1 MDEEAPRWVYAVA
14 GVSLILYQ
22 ILDVADGKQARKT
35 GNSSPLGLL
44 FDHGCDALNVVIS
57 ACTFAA
63 TIQSG
68 ATYWVCVCVRMMLF
82 GGISS
87 RRILMCSA

>member
-1 MDEEAPRWVYAVA
+1 MEEEAPRWVYATA
-14 GVSLILYQ
+14 GLSLLLYQ

-57 ACTFAA
+57 ACTFAS
-63 TIQSG
+63 TIRLG
-68 ATYWVCVCVRMMLF
+68 ATYWVFSVL
-82 GGISS
+82 
-87 RRILMCSA
+87 L